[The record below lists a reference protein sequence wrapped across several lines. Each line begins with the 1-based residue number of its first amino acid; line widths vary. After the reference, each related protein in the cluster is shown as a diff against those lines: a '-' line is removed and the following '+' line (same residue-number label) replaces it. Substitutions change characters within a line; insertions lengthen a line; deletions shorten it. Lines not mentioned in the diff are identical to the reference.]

1 MLGEVMSRL
10 QEEWEV
16 YVLKEGKTKMKAYI
30 FLKNKKEETD
40 KPM

>member
-1 MLGEVMSRL
+1 MLQEVMSRL

-16 YVLKEGKTKMKAYI
+16 CVWKEGKTKMEAGI
-30 FLKNKKEETD
+30 FLKNKEEETD